1 MRIEIENDNQ
11 NFLNWGN
18 LVLTWIRDP
27 QTRPHTVEQL
37 NTQLDKNN
45 VKAKVDG
52 PDSKKVEFW
61 DYPGKNDP
69 IQIALPTKAMLEER
83 LQHVTSGQY
92 PLPHFYDIAFGG
104 ATRAQ
109 LSRAESLDFAAR
121 RIGEYSVNEC
131 C

>member
-11 NFLNWGN
+11 NILDWGTR
-18 LVLTWIRDP
+18 VLTWIRVP

-52 PDSKKVEFW
+52 PDSRLVEFW
-61 DYPGKNDP
+61 NYSDKDTPLRV
-69 IQIALPTKAMLEER
+69 ALPSEGMLNAR
-83 LQHVTSGQY
+83 LNTVDHGQY

-121 RIGEYSVNEC
+121 RI
-131 C
+131 

>member
-1 MRIEIENDNQ
+1 MRIEIHDDNQ

-18 LVLTWIRDP
+18 LLTSISDHTP
-27 QTRPHTVEQL
+27 RPHDVGQL

-52 PDSKKVEFW
+52 PDSKPVKFW

-69 IQIALPTKAMLEER
+69 IQIALPTEAMLDER